1 MSSIFDCHD
10 EAQLLAGMRH
20 ARQAIGR
27 GELIVMPTDTV
38 YGVAAD
44 AFSPTA
50 VQRLLDAKGRGRDQ
64 PPPVLIGSVDTLAA
78 LAESVPEPVQ
88 RLVDAF
94 WPGGL
99 TIVLPAQPSLV
110 WDLGETLGTVAVR
123 MPEGRVAL
131 ELLAETGPL
140 AVSSANLTGR
150 EAAISAID
158 AEKML
163 GDSVAVYLADGLSR
177 DGIASTIVDATSL
190 VRSGADG
197 DGAVVRILRDGA
209 VTREQLREVL
219 GDLLEPEEE
228 PEEAAHEEPPS
239 AVQKEHQDGDS

>member
-1 MSSIFDCHD
+1 MSTIFDCSD
-10 EAQLLAGMRH
+10 ESQLLAGMRH

-27 GELIVMPTDTV
+27 GDLIVIPTDTV

-44 AFSPTA
+44 AFSAAA

-64 PPPVLIGSVDTLAA
+64 PPPVLSGTKETLAA
-78 LAESVPEPVQ
+78 LAESVPEPVE
-88 RLVDAF
+88 RLVEAF

-150 EAAISAID
+150 AAAISALD

-163 GDSVAVYLADGLSR
+163 GDSVAVYLADGLSK

-190 VRSGADG
+190 VRRSADSEPG
-197 DGAVVRILRDGA
+197 VVRILREGA
-209 VTREQLREVL
+209 VTRERLQEVL
-219 GDLLEPEEE
+219 GDLLEPEEQH
-228 PEEAAHEEPPS
+228 ADHEH
-239 AVQKEHQDGDS
+239 AQDQDGDS

>member
-1 MSSIFDCHD
+1 MSPIFDCSD
-10 EAQLLAGMRH
+10 EAQLLAGMCN

-27 GELIVMPTDTV
+27 GDLIVIPTDTV

-44 AFSPTA
+44 AFSPPA
-50 VQRLLDAKGRGRDQ
+50 VQRLLDAKGRGRNQ
-64 PPPVLIGSVDTLAA
+64 PPPVLVGTKETLTA
-78 LAESVPEPVQ
+78 LAEAVPEPVQ

-110 WDLGETLGTVAVR
+110 WDLGETQGTVAVR
-123 MPEGRVAL
+123 MPEGRVVL

-140 AVSSANLTGR
+140 AVSSANLTGKA
-150 EAAISAID
+150 AAISALD

-163 GDSVAVYLADGLSR
+163 GDSVAVYLDDGMSR
-177 DGIASTIVDATSL
+177 NGVASTIVDATSL
-190 VRSGADG
+190 VRRGPDTEEG
-197 DGAVVRILRDGA
+197 VVRILRDGV

-219 GDLLEPEEE
+219 GDLLEPE
-228 PEEAAHEEPPS
+228 P
-239 AVQKEHQDGDS
+239 QDGDS

>member
-1 MSSIFDCHD
+1 MSPIFDCSD
-10 EAQLLAGMRH
+10 EAQLLAGMRN

-27 GELIVMPTDTV
+27 GDLIVIPTDTV

-44 AFSPTA
+44 AFSPPA
-50 VQRLLDAKGRGRDQ
+50 VQRLLDAKGRGRNQ
-64 PPPVLIGSVDTLAA
+64 PPPVLVGTKETLTA
-78 LAESVPEPVQ
+78 LAEEVPEPVQ

-110 WDLGETLGTVAVR
+110 WDLGETRGTVAVR
-123 MPEGRVAL
+123 MPEGRVVL

-140 AVSSANLTGR
+140 AVSSANLTGKA
-150 EAAISAID
+150 AAISALD

-163 GDSVAVYLADGLSR
+163 GDSVAVYLDDGMSR
-177 DGIASTIVDATSL
+177 NGVASTIIDATSL
-190 VRSGADG
+190 VRRASDAEPG
-197 DGAVVRILRDGA
+197 VVRVLRDGV

-219 GDLLEPEEE
+219 GDLLEPE
-228 PEEAAHEEPPS
+228 P
-239 AVQKEHQDGDS
+239 QDGDS

>member
-1 MSSIFDCHD
+1 MSPIFDCSD
-10 EAQLLAGMRH
+10 EAQLLAGMRN

-27 GELIVMPTDTV
+27 GDLIVIPTDTV

-44 AFSPTA
+44 AFSPPA
-50 VQRLLDAKGRGRDQ
+50 VQRLLDAKGRGRNQ
-64 PPPVLIGSVDTLAA
+64 PPPVLVGTKETLTA
-78 LAESVPEPVQ
+78 LAEAVPEPVQ

-110 WDLGETLGTVAVR
+110 WDLGETQGTVAVR
-123 MPEGRVAL
+123 MPEGRVVL

-140 AVSSANLTGR
+140 AVSSANLTGKA
-150 EAAISAID
+150 AAISALD

-163 GDSVAVYLADGLSR
+163 GDSVAVYLDDGMSR
-177 DGIASTIVDATSL
+177 NGVASTIVDATSL
-190 VRSGADG
+190 VRRGPDAEEG
-197 DGAVVRILRDGA
+197 VVRILRDGV

-219 GDLLEPEEE
+219 GDLLEPE
-228 PEEAAHEEPPS
+228 P
-239 AVQKEHQDGDS
+239 QDGDS

>member
-1 MSSIFDCHD
+1 MSPIFDCSD
-10 EAQLLAGMRH
+10 EAQLLAGMRN

-27 GELIVMPTDTV
+27 GDLIVIPTDTV

-44 AFSPTA
+44 AFSPPA
-50 VQRLLDAKGRGRDQ
+50 VQRLLDAKGRGRNQ
-64 PPPVLIGSVDTLAA
+64 PPPVLVGTKETLAA

-110 WDLGETLGTVAVR
+110 WDLGETQGTVAVR
-123 MPEGRVAL
+123 MPEGRVVL

-140 AVSSANLTGR
+140 AVSSANLTGKA
-150 EAAISAID
+150 AAISALD

-163 GDSVAVYLADGLSR
+163 GDSVAVYLDDGMSR
-177 DGIASTIVDATSL
+177 NGVASTIVDATSL
-190 VRSGADG
+190 VRRGPDAEEG
-197 DGAVVRILRDGA
+197 VVRILRDGV

-219 GDLLEPEEE
+219 GDLLEPE
-228 PEEAAHEEPPS
+228 P
-239 AVQKEHQDGDS
+239 QDGDS

>member
-1 MSSIFDCHD
+1 MSPIFDCSD
-10 EAQLLAGMRH
+10 EAQLLAGMRN

-27 GELIVMPTDTV
+27 GDLIVIPTDTV

-44 AFSPTA
+44 AFSPLA
-50 VQRLLDAKGRGRDQ
+50 VQRLLDAKGRGRNQ
-64 PPPVLIGSVDTLAA
+64 PPPVLVGTKETLTA
-78 LAESVPEPVQ
+78 LAEEVPEPVQ

-110 WDLGETLGTVAVR
+110 WDLGETRGTVAVR
-123 MPEGRVAL
+123 MPEGRVVL

-140 AVSSANLTGR
+140 AVSSANLTGKA
-150 EAAISAID
+150 AAISALD

-163 GDSVAVYLADGLSR
+163 GDSIAVYLDDGMSR
-177 DGIASTIVDATSL
+177 NGVASTIIDATSL
-190 VRSGADG
+190 VRRASDAEPG
-197 DGAVVRILRDGA
+197 VVRVLRDGV

-219 GDLLEPEEE
+219 GDLLEPE
-228 PEEAAHEEPPS
+228 P
-239 AVQKEHQDGDS
+239 QDGDS